1 MTDTLLVP
9 RVFLRQDASALHV
22 FSDAPLTVL
31 SSAVAGGELTQ
42 ARHLLN
48 WRVPANYDCG
58 DPLNDLRATA
68 QALGI
73 QEPYVGLLTAVP
85 MERAQVVFEPEENAT
100 VAVVVTVG
108 IGHATSAGVSP
119 AAGPSNPTGTINV
132 ILVIDGRLPP
142 AARVNA
148 VITATEAKSLAL
160 VEAGIRASHGGL
172 ASGTGTDA
180 IIVATTERG
189 AYHEYAGPISPLGAL
204 IGRAVRRAIQSALAL
219 RADGPAA

>member
-9 RVFLRQDASALHV
+9 RVFLRQDASALLV
-22 FSDAPLTVL
+22 YSDAPLAVL
-31 SSAVAGGELTQ
+31 SSAVAGGELSQ

-48 WRVPANYDCG
+48 IRVRGSYENG
-58 DPLNDLRATA
+58 DPLADLRAA
-68 QALGI
+68 ALIFGI

-85 MERAQVVFEPEENAT
+85 LQRVQVTVEQDENTSVA
-100 VAVVVTVG
+100 AVVTLG
-108 IGHATSAGVSP
+108 IGNTTSAGVTP
-119 AAGPSNPTGTINV
+119 AAATRNPPGTINI
-132 ILVIDGRLPP
+132 ILVIDGRVPP

-160 VEAGIRASHGGL
+160 VEAGIRGPHGGP

-180 IIVATTERG
+180 MIVASTERG

-219 RADGPAA
+219 RPDGPAA